1 MNKFSNLIELFNEIE
16 LLESAGLYKAANV
29 LHKKFVKEAQQD
41 PADLPSTDQANQPD
55 DYIYNKSGQKAPI
68 LYMLENNQFTPEEE
82 ERLTSTGKGTDRNG
96 EEWTYVNKTK
106 VQTLES
112 SNTLGIGPSFP
123 QVGNRQ
129 PKMGL
134 TGLAQTPGTNI
145 APMSDP
151 MIDQTDQDNN
161 QNVDE
166 DYRLTQIKSFADQF
180 EDYIQDAILGRETNN
195 SLAVAKQYVNLVE
208 KFVGPNYSQR
218 IKDYAN
224 AQLDIMRK
232 RYADMYQKYY
242 KNDSQINSGNKSQP
256 ILNDKEESAV
266 YKRTVDQ
273 IRSILSRKNVPA
285 AEKLAKDYQNY
296 FSNPQRNVAFQNQVN
311 RIFSDFKQKPPFESS
326 VASLPEMTDAE
337 GQELTQRVNTNVQK
351 NMTNV
356 NAQPAT
362 QPANNPS
369 SPSNPALNNQLFTM
383 INNFY
388 GNRYTPTDIS
398 QMWNDLKSYPAHA
411 NSIRYKI
418 KTLKNPA
425 LLDLFEQKLK

>member
-1 MNKFSNLIELFNEIE
+1 MNKFSNLKKLFNEIE

-55 DYIYNKSGQKAPI
+55 EYIYNKSGQKAPI

-82 ERLTSTGKGTDRNG
+82 ERLTSTGKGTDING

-106 VQTLES
+106 VQTPQS

-129 PKMGL
+129 PKMGP
-134 TGLAQTPGTNI
+134 TGLAQTPRTNI

-161 QNVDE
+161 QIVDN
-166 DYRLTQIKSFADQF
+166 DYLFTVIKSLADQF
-180 EDYIQDAILGRETNN
+180 EDYIQDAILGRDTNI
-195 SLAVAKQYVNLVE
+195 SLGLAKNYIDQVE
-208 KFVGPNYSQR
+208 KYLGPKYSQR
-218 IKDYAN
+218 IKDYAQ

-242 KNDSQINSGNKSQP
+242 KNDNQINSNNKSLP
-256 ILNDKEESAV
+256 ILNEKE
-266 YKRTVDQ
+266 KRLYMNALNDIILAFKEPNKEAGEAIFQKTVNQFLNPKRKQLFINQ
-273 IRSILSRKNVPA
+273 IDRQRRK
-285 AEKLAKDYQNY
+285 Y
-296 FSNPQRNVAFQNQVN
+296 FPQG
-311 RIFSDFKQKPPFESS
+311 PF
-326 VASLPEMTDAE
+326 LPEMSNED
-337 GQELTQRVNTNVQK
+337 GQQLTNLVDQNVAKQNT
-351 NMTNV
+351 
-356 NAQPAT
+356 T
-362 QPANNPS
+362 QPNTQPTNN
-369 SPSNPALNNQLFTM
+369 PSNPALNNQLFTM

-398 QMWNDLKSYPAHA
+398 QMWNDLKSDSARA
-411 NSIRYKI
+411 NTIRYKI
-418 KTLKNPA
+418 KALRNPA